1 MIRPESQESG
11 PIISVFGSSRPS
23 AGSESYEQ
31 ASEVGRLLALAGFG
45 VATGGY
51 SGTMEAVSRGAASAG
66 GRVVGV
72 ASSRIETFRPGG
84 LNQWVTESIRYETLR
99 ERVLH
104 LVTENQGMIVLPGG
118 VGTLSEMA
126 LAWSFLQVGEIQP
139 RPLILMGHLWRETMQ
154 AFIRDTYVPDAHA
167 KLLSFADSPV
177 EAVAIVKRL
186 VRHPGQ
192 DVE

>member
-1 MIRPESQESG
+1 METSKSQSG
-11 PIISVFGSSRPS
+11 PVISVFGSSRPV
-23 AGSESYEQ
+23 AGSESYEL
-31 ASEVGRLLALAGFG
+31 ASNVGRLLALAGFG

-72 ASSRIETFRPGG
+72 GASRIETFRPGG
-84 LNQWVTESIRYETLR
+84 LNQWVTESVRYETLR
-99 ERVLH
+99 DRVLH

-139 RPLILMGHLWRETMQ
+139 RPLILMGDMWRETMR
-154 AFIRDTYVPDAHA
+154 AFIRDTYVPDGHA
-167 KLLSFADSPV
+167 RLLSYADSPEAAV
-177 EAVAIVKRL
+177 EIVKRE
-186 VRHPGQ
+186 VRHGGQ
-192 DVE
+192 DVA